1 MDNYKIINGLKVIII
16 ILFILLFSLFF
27 LSIYN
32 DFKVVKPVIQFAKV
46 SDEEIEI
53 KPVKIPDD
61 TGETPA
67 LTIEPVIQQEPN
79 NKENTQEHIN
89 SNKFYYDQLEEYSK
103 LIYESLESNKDSL
116 KTGNSKITLPNKI
129 SEVIETENAEENM
142 KAVFSLAINAFE
154 YDNPDIFY
162 IDTSKLILF
171 YERDRLGNYNI
182 YLKNDNQTNN
192 YFVNG
197 FDNENDVEQAQ
208 EQINNIVQK
217 IEEKIQEM
225 NTDYEK
231 ILYIHDWIVNNT
243 KYDEKLSKTNRNSI
257 YGVFIEKEATCGGY
271 AKTFKYL
278 IDRLNIN
285 CIIIQGEA
293 TSEEKTENHAWNYIQ
308 LDNKWYGVDCT
319 WDDPIII
326 GDTSVQNR
334 EIYHTYYLKGQ
345 NVFNNSHKPFETFFS
360 TNIITNY
367 PELNETDYV

>member
-1 MDNYKIINGLKVIII
+1 MNKIINFVKFIII
-16 ILFILLFSLFF
+16 ILFILLFSLFIV
-27 LSIYN
+27 SIYN

-46 SDEEIEI
+46 SDEGIEI

-61 TGETPA
+61 TGETPE
-67 LTIEPVIQQEPN
+67 LTIEPEIQQKPN
-79 NKENTQEHIN
+79 NNENTQEHIN
-89 SNKFYYDQLEEYSK
+89 SNKFYYNQLEEYSK
-103 LIYESLESNKDSL
+103 LIYESLESNKDNL
-116 KTGNSKITLPNKI
+116 KTGNYKITLPNKI

-154 YDNPDIFY
+154 YDNPDLFY

-171 YERDRLGNYNI
+171 YERDRLGNYSI
-182 YLKNDNQTNN
+182 YLKNDNETNN
-192 YFVNG
+192 YYVDG
-197 FDNENDVEQAQ
+197 FNSENDIKQAQ
-208 EQINNIVQK
+208 EQINNIVQE
-217 IEEKIQEM
+217 IEEKIQSM

-243 KYDEKLSKTNRNSI
+243 KYDETLNKINRNSI

-326 GDTSVQNR
+326 GGDSELYRQTYN
-334 EIYHTYYLKGQ
+334 TYYLKGK
-345 NVFNNSHKPFETFFS
+345 NVFNNSHRPFETFFS
-360 TNIITNY
+360 TNIRTNY
-367 PELNETDYV
+367 PELNERDYN